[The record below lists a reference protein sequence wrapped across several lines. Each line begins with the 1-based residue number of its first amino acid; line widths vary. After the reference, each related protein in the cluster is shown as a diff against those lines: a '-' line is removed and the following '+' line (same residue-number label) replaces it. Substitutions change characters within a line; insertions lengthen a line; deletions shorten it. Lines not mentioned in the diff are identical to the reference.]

1 MPKNTSQKNNK
12 GSKTTKNSNT
22 KNTVKNS
29 SSKKSQTKKVET
41 KKTETKKVETK
52 EVPVQKV
59 ETKVVR
65 EKEMIKKGKDN
76 DTSLL
81 DRLSSNVPFVA
92 SLCVIIVL
100 LAALIYTISSKKV
113 PKTSNGDE
121 IVATVKGKTVTAND
135 LYSSLKEKAGT
146 DTLMNLIDTYIAN
159 KEVTITKENEDYVQ
173 SVVDYYKDYA
183 DYYSVDLET
192 FLTNYV
198 GLSGIKNEDEFYDY
212 VLEDYKK
219 TLAITKYI
227 SEEAS
232 EDDLKKYYEEN
243 YSDKLT
249 VRHILIEV
257 DSEAE
262 DKDKAD
268 KDAYDKAVKLIKELN
283 NTDSSNLSSKFEQ
296 LAKDNSDDTGTYA
309 NGGLFENFSKKDV
322 YEEFYNASYE
332 LKDGEYTKEPVKTEY
347 GYHIILKV
355 SSTPVEEYESVK
367 ESVKTGYAE
376 NLLSSD
382 DTLFIR
388 KWDELR
394 KKYKISIEDDF
405 IKKAYENTISEA
417 TKEE

>member
-12 GSKTTKNSNT
+12 GSKTKKNSNT

-81 DRLSSNVPFVA
+81 DRLSSNVPFV
-92 SLCVIIVL
+92 
-100 LAALIYTISSKKV
+100 
-113 PKTSNGDE
+113 
-121 IVATVKGKTVTAND
+121 VTAND